1 MLPYAIDQ
9 GLIAR
14 VFEEKKVGIEVPRDE
29 EDGSFTRNS
38 VAESLRLVIDDKEG
52 SAYREN
58 AKQQMMTLFGD
69 QNIGDRC
76 IDQFVSFL
84 GTIPRGQCTIHS
96 ISTNLQFSSDRMAN
110 VVELKVGLHCD
121 ECIKKILKAIKKI
134 QDIETYNI
142 DTQLNKVTV
151 TGNVS
156 SEEVTRVIHKIG
168 KTATTW
174 EAEGEEITPK

>member
-1 MLPYAIDQ
+1 
-9 GLIAR
+9 
-14 VFEEKKVGIEVPRDE
+14 
-29 EDGSFTRNS
+29 
-38 VAESLRLVIDDKEG
+38 
-52 SAYREN
+52 
-58 AKQQMMTLFGD
+58 
-69 QNIGDRC
+69 
-76 IDQFVSFL
+76 
-84 GTIPRGQCTIHS
+84 
-96 ISTNLQFSSDRMAN
+96 MAN

-134 QDIETYNI
+134 RDIETYNI

-174 EAEGEEITPK
+174 EAEGDEMTSK